1 MSTASDQALRA
12 WLEKR
17 VPQWRRIATLHHDL
31 SRARAGNARDAM
43 DLAEGYR
50 SVARDLSMAR
60 RLVPASRTRKTLE
73 SLYADLHAM
82 LHRPPHRVG
91 SDLMR
96 ILRVD
101 VPGFIRDLRLHIVA
115 VVVLFLAV
123 TAAAAWLIDSNPDL
137 AGLLLD
143 EDTISAAERGE
154 LWTDD
159 IVSVMPPAIVSL
171 GLLTNNIVVMFS
183 AFCAGVFFGLGTFYI
198 VGINGA
204 LLGGL
209 FAFTA
214 RYDLGMRLFEFV
226 VAHGLV
232 ELSVICVSGAAGA
245 ALGEALIRP
254 GTRTRREAFQQVSG
268 RAIRLLA
275 VLALLLVGCGFIEGY
290 ISTDPGFSLV
300 GRIVIGLAYF
310 ALMVAILNGSL
321 FDGRL
326 FRRLAARAPRPAAS

>member
-1 MSTASDQALRA
+1 VSAESDQALRA

-31 SRARAGNARDAM
+31 SRARASNARDAM

-60 RLVPASRTRKTLE
+60 RLMPSSRILQTLE

-82 LHRPPHRVG
+82 LHRPPRRMG
-91 SDLMR
+91 SDLLR

-101 VPGFIRDLRLHIVA
+101 VPSFVRDLHVHITA
-115 VVVLFLAV
+115 VSILFLAV
-123 TAAAAWLIDSNPDL
+123 AAAAAWLIAGNSDL
-137 AGLLLD
+137 IGLLLD
-143 EDTISAAERGE
+143 EQTISALERGE

-159 IVSVMPPAIVSL
+159 ILSVVPPALVSI
-171 GLLTNNIVVMFS
+171 GLLTNNVVVMLV

-198 VGINGA
+198 IAMNGA
-204 LLGGL
+204 LLGAL

-214 RYDLGMRLFEFV
+214 KYDLGVRLFEFA

-232 ELSVICVSGAAGA
+232 ELSVICVAGAAGA

-254 GTRTRREAFQQVSG
+254 GVRTRREAFQQVSG
-268 RAIRLLA
+268 RSIKLLA
-275 VLALLLVGCGFIEGY
+275 VLALLLIGCGFIEGY
-290 ISTDPGFSLV
+290 ISTNSSYPLV
-300 GRIVIGLAYF
+300 SRIVIGIAYWV
-310 ALMVAILNGSL
+310 LMASILTGRL
-321 FDGRL
+321 FDGQL
-326 FRRLAARAPRPAAS
+326 FRRPAATASQPA